1 MYKGWLSNSHI
12 GNDLVYC
19 LLGSRVLVF
28 VRSYELEVHA
38 NVEYLPRPSLKRLFD
53 YCEMTENHRKELTKS
68 TN

>member
-12 GNDLVYC
+12 GNHLVYC

-38 NVEYLPRPSLKRLFD
+38 DVEYFAKPKFKKTLGVL
-53 YCEMTENHRKELTKS
+53 
-68 TN
+68 